1 MLREVCLHLAQR
13 AVVSVVARTQRNLQQ
28 LQARVGRLPGKI
40 HPLRVDYCDASA
52 LYHGLQ
58 EALRLHGPVRD
69 AVCWIHSVA
78 PDAPAAIA
86 EALALSSPGCR
97 FFHVCGC
104 EAADPGSTVDPHAAL
119 RKVTGLLYRRVVLG
133 FVVEGGGSR
142 WLTDLEISSGV
153 IRALEQD
160 LEDSVVG
167 TVRPWSD
174 HP

>member
-1 MLREVCLHLAQR
+1 MIAAETTMIRISTYRTSDARPHFT
-13 AVVSVVARTQRNLQQ
+13 VVARTQRDLQQ

-86 EALALSSPGCR
+86 EALALSSPG
-97 FFHVCGC
+97 
-104 EAADPGSTVDPHAAL
+104 
-119 RKVTGLLYRRVVLG
+119 
-133 FVVEGGGSR
+133 
-142 WLTDLEISSGV
+142 
-153 IRALEQD
+153 
-160 LEDSVVG
+160 
-167 TVRPWSD
+167 
-174 HP
+174 